1 LLLPNSTKQLELG
14 CNLPCGDV
22 QKRGKNSGQKKHI
35 RTEKIEDRRN
45 GKDHET
51 KKTCCLLGF
60 ENNRGNPDIIPV
72 TQEVT

>member
-1 LLLPNSTKQLELG
+1 MYKKGGRIQ
-14 CNLPCGDV
+14 D
-22 QKRGKNSGQKKHI
+22 KKHI
-35 RTEKIEDRRN
+35 RIEKIEDRRN